1 MSFDRN
7 NRAAIFAALD
17 DRDPN
22 NPVAVALAERLKELT
37 GRYWLHAEKL
47 GRVPTELILVKP
59 TTAFDDIAYRLHL
72 SAVADAVGQ
81 KVTVVWVDAEQDTA
95 NSTDE

>member
-7 NRAAIFAALD
+7 DRAAILAALND
-17 DRDPN
+17 PDPN

-47 GRVPTELILVKP
+47 EPIL
-59 TTAFDDIAYRLHL
+59 
-72 SAVADAVGQ
+72 
-81 KVTVVWVDAEQDTA
+81 
-95 NSTDE
+95 

>member
-1 MSFDRN
+1 MNFDRN
-7 NRAAIFAALD
+7 DRAAILAALND
-17 DRDPN
+17 PDPN

-47 GRVPTELILVKP
+47 GRVPTELMLVKP

-72 SAVADAVGQ
+72 NAVADAVGQ
-81 KVTVVWVDAEQDTA
+81 KLTVVWVDAEQDTA
-95 NSTDE
+95 NPSDE

>member
-7 NRAAIFAALD
+7 DRAAILAALA
-17 DRDPN
+17 DPDAN
-22 NPVAVALAERLKELT
+22 NPVAVALAARLKELT

-47 GRVPTELILVKP
+47 GRVPTELMLVKP

-72 SAVADAVGQ
+72 NTVADAVGQ
-81 KVTVVWVDAEQDTA
+81 KLTVVWVDAEQDTA
-95 NSTDE
+95 NPADE